1 MLGNGVK
8 HVISY
13 GVLIIVKEC
22 YLFCWIALLY
32 IVYVLY
38 DSITY
43 IRLKSH
49 VMQMFVLIRITLGNM
64 FKEYISYRLFGFEWP
79 FMSFMLLYNKETHL
93 PRILYNLRVNE
104 TMMLYIYSVYIQITF
119 RVNTSC
125 LDGHYN
131 SYKTCN
137 FRLGSV

>member
-8 HVISY
+8 HVLSY
-13 GVLIIVKEC
+13 GVLIIGKEC

-79 FMSFMLLYNKETHL
+79 FISFMLLYNKQTNL

-104 TMMLYIYSVYIQITF
+104 TMMLYIYIYIVCIYRSAFVWLRLVWMVITIHTKHAISV
-119 RVNTSC
+119 
-125 LDGHYN
+125 
-131 SYKTCN
+131 
-137 FRLGSV
+137 